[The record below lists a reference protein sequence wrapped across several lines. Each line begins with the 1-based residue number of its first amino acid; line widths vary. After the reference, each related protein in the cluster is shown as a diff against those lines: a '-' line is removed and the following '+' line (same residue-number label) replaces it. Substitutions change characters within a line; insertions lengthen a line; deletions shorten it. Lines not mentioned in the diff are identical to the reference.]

1 MRGWHRLALAG
12 ALSLLAA
19 TVSAAAN
26 PDVAAP
32 TADAARAQA
41 LTGFQHDLV
50 SVLALRAT
58 ATPLLGAALLA
69 RPLANQPQ
77 TTSFHTLVNR
87 AAAADGSGAAAQ
99 WARLADCD
107 TKGGACPNAQALRKL
122 AETDTDNAAV
132 WLLKFDL
139 DSRDMKSKAARADLA
154 KAAAATHYDD
164 YAGASLTALAGVVDA
179 LPPPPATQ
187 GPGGAPGVQALI
199 ALGNARLQPRP
210 VLPVVAQWCSRNDKD
225 AGAQADCLRLGKLLA
240 WGSSPLARSLG
251 LHLVETLGDDPATAA
266 QARNEARDL
275 AWQVQNH
282 ARLAL
287 QAADDATIARSLLA
301 TAKAGGTEMAQTQA
315 LLRAR
320 GISLTAP
327 GSWQPAAA
335 ASAAAAPSP

>member
-19 TVSAAAN
+19 PGFAAVDPAPAAA
-26 PDVAAP
+26 VG
-32 TADAARAQA
+32 AARAQA
-41 LTGFQHDLV
+41 LTGFQRDLV

-69 RPLANQPQ
+69 RPLADQPR
-77 TTSFHTLVNR
+77 TTDFHTLVNR
-87 AAAADGSGAAAQ
+87 AVAAEGSGPAEQ

-107 TKGGACPNAQALRKL
+107 PKGDACPNAEALRKL
-122 AETDTDNAAV
+122 AETDADNAAV

-139 DSRDMKSKAARADLA
+139 DSRDLKKKAARADLA

-164 YAGASLTALAGVVDA
+164 YAGASLATLAGVVDA
-179 LPPPPATQ
+179 LPPPPATRNEA
-187 GPGGAPGVQALI
+187 GAPGVQALI

-210 VLPVVAQWCSRNDKD
+210 VLPVVAQWCERHAND
-225 AGAQADCLRLGKLLA
+225 AGAKTDCMRLGKLLV

-251 LHLVETLGDDPATAA
+251 LHLVETLGDDPATA
-266 QARNEARDL
+266 QAEARDL

-287 QAADDATIARSLLA
+287 AAANDAASAQALLA
-301 TAKAGGTEMAQTQA
+301 AARAGGTEMSQLQA
-315 LLRAR
+315 VLRAR

-327 GSWQPAAA
+327 GSWQPAAPAAA
-335 ASAAAAPSP
+335 ASAPSP

>member
-19 TVSAAAN
+19 APAAAN
-26 PDVAAP
+26 PDDAAP
-32 TADAARAQA
+32 AADTARAQA

-58 ATPLLGAALLA
+58 PAPLLGAALLA
-69 RPLANQPQ
+69 RPLANQPK

-87 AAAADGSGAAAQ
+87 AVAAEGSGAAEQ

-107 TKGGACPNAQALRKL
+107 SKGGACPNAEALRKL
-122 AETDTDNAAV
+122 TETDTGNAAV

-139 DSRDMKSKAARADLA
+139 DSRDLKSKAARADLA

-164 YAGASLTALAGVVDA
+164 YAGASLSALAGVVDA
-179 LPPPPATQ
+179 LPPPAATQ
-187 GPGGAPGVQALI
+187 GPDGASGVQALI
-199 ALGNARLQPRP
+199 VLGNARLQPRP
-210 VLPVVAQWCSRNDKD
+210 LLPPVAQWCD
-225 AGAQADCLRLGKLLA
+225 ANASDTEAKVDCLRLGKLLT

-251 LHLVETLGDDPATAA
+251 LHLVQTLGDDPAAVTK
-266 QARNEARDL
+266 ARNDARDL

-287 QAADDATIARSLLA
+287 QAANDASIAQALLA
-301 TAKAGGTEMAQTQA
+301 TARTGGTEMAQTQA

-327 GSWQPAAA
+327 GSWQPAGPAAA
-335 ASAAAAPSP
+335 ASAPSP

>member
-19 TVSAAAN
+19 PGLAAAN
-26 PDVAAP
+26 PEPAATDAD
-32 TADAARAQA
+32 TARTQA

-69 RPLANQPQ
+69 RPLVDQPK

-87 AAAADGSGAAAQ
+87 AAAAEGAGAAEQ
-99 WARLADCD
+99 WARLADC
-107 TKGGACPNAQALRKL
+107 ARAECPNADALRKL
-122 AETDTDNAAV
+122 TETDADNAAV
-132 WLLKFDL
+132 WLLKLDL
-139 DSRDMKSKAARADLA
+139 DSRDMKSKAVRSDLA

-164 YAGASLTALAGVVDA
+164 YAGASLTALADVVDA

-187 GPGGAPGVQALI
+187 SAGGARGVQALI

-210 VLPVVAQWCSRNDKD
+210 VLPVVAQLCARQSGD
-225 AGAQADCLRLGKLLA
+225 AGIKADCLRLGQLLT

-251 LHLVETLGDDPATAA
+251 LHLTETLGDDPAAAQTAA
-266 QARNEARDL
+266 RNL

-282 ARLAL
+282 AQLAL
-287 QAADDATIARSLLA
+287 RAAGDAAIAQTLLV
-301 TAKAGGTEMAQTQA
+301 TARAGGTEMSQIQA
-315 LLRAR
+315 VLRAR
-320 GISLTAP
+320 GVSPTAP
-327 GSWQPAAA
+327 GSWQGASPAPA
-335 ASAAAAPSP
+335 ASAPSP